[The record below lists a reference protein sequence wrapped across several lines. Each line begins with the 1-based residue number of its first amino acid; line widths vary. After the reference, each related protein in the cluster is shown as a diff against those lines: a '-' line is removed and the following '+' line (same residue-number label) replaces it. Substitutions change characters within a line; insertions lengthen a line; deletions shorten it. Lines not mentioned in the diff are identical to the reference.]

1 MIDVVKVAK
10 AVRKIMKLSQDDTFD
25 IMPTVSVACAQLT
38 DRLKKAESSNDPR
51 VINAAVYLSYYRL
64 LLRNA
69 VQDDTPASFK
79 AGDVTISQSPALALE
94 KASVLRDESIIAAA
108 PLLEDM
114 DFVFRQV

>member
-10 AVRKIMKLSQDDTFD
+10 AVRKIMKLSEDDTFD

-69 VQDDTPASFK
+69 AQDDTPASFK
-79 AGDVTISQSPALALE
+79 AGDVTISQSPALALK